1 MADDDVITTGPTSTV
16 LEGLERR
23 AAAGKL
29 DSMGLQLLKGLRER
43 AAESA
48 LTQPRESHLLSEI
61 SPPLPPESPDPPYSG
76 VMADPEY
83 REMAEKMRELGFTDY
98 PRSMEKLS
106 EPSR

>member
-1 MADDDVITTGPTSTV
+1 MADDDVITTGPTSTT

-29 DSMGLQLLKGLRER
+29 DPMGLQLLRGLRER
-43 AAESA
+43 VAQSA
-48 LTQPRESHLLSEI
+48 LEQPRESHLLSEI

-76 VMADPEY
+76 LMVDPQY
-83 REMAEKMRELGFTDY
+83 REMVEKMRELGFTDY

-106 EPSR
+106 GSS